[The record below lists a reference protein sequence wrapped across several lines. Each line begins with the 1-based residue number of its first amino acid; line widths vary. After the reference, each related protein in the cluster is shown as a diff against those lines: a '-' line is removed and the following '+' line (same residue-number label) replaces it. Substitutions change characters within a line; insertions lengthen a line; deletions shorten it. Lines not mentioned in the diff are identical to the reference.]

1 MILACLAHPNRCV
14 MGFEA
19 MGYQLYDLGTLLFT
33 IDKSLCHRISEQ
45 QGNTRAKYGTA
56 MLSNLAKLLR
66 TKVGR
71 GYSHP
76 NLNNMRKFYL
86 MYPSFQ
92 ISDKS
97 APIFQMSEKLTWSH
111 ICELVTIDDQLERE
125 FYERECIS
133 EGWTVNVH
141 VTGTEVSD
149 ILMIGVARW
158 QKSIILLTLR
168 LSLILSSITS
178 VIMKQL
184 SPSALNVVTG
194 MSMISIPQMMVR
206 MTRLISAVSYRNM
219 TPKTV
224 DIKKNRNY

>member
-1 MILACLAHPNRCV
+1 
-14 MGFEA
+14 
-19 MGYQLYDLGTLLFT
+19 
-33 IDKSLCHRISEQ
+33 
-45 QGNTRAKYGTA
+45 

-86 MYPSFQ
+86 MYPNIQ

-206 MTRLISAVSYRNM
+206 MTRLISAVPYRNM

>member
-1 MILACLAHPNRCV
+1 MH
-14 MGFEA
+14 
-19 MGYQLYDLGTLLFT
+19 TLNH
-33 IDKSLCHRISEQ
+33 S
-45 QGNTRAKYGTA
+45 
-56 MLSNLAKLLR
+56 
-66 TKVGR
+66 
-71 GYSHP
+71 
-76 NLNNMRKFYL
+76 
-86 MYPSFQ
+86 
-92 ISDKS
+92 KS

-125 FYERECIS
+125 FYERKCIS

-224 DIKKNRNY
+224 DIKKNRNYWWSLRAEVWGNFWFRVKGERCKMSDVRKCTFLMKWLEVSKKVSIFAKECLTFTIMKPYEENLF

>member
-1 MILACLAHPNRCV
+1 MQSKRDMSKQNNEIENSEPRLV
-14 MGFEA
+14 
-19 MGYQLYDLGTLLFT
+19 
-33 IDKSLCHRISEQ
+33 KSHDVKLDVEYAEWIAEVKHRYRSTQ
-45 QGNTRAKYGTA
+45 VKANSTGV
-56 MLSNLAKLLR
+56 SNG
-66 TKVGR
+66 VSNGV
-71 GYSHP
+71 S
-76 NLNNMRKFYL
+76 
-86 MYPSFQ
+86 
-92 ISDKS
+92 
-97 APIFQMSEKLTWSH
+97 
-111 ICELVTIDDQLERE
+111 
-125 FYERECIS
+125 
-133 EGWTVNVH
+133 VH

-158 QKSIILLTLR
+158 QMSIILLTLR

>member
-1 MILACLAHPNRCV
+1 MSKQNKEIENSEPRLV
-14 MGFEA
+14 
-19 MGYQLYDLGTLLFT
+19 
-33 IDKSLCHRISEQ
+33 KSHDVKLDVEYAEWIAEVKHRYRSAQ
-45 QGNTRAKYGTA
+45 VKAA
-56 MLSNLAKLLR
+56 V
-66 TKVGR
+66 KVNG
-71 GYSHP
+71 
-76 NLNNMRKFYL
+76 
-86 MYPSFQ
+86 
-92 ISDKS
+92 
-97 APIFQMSEKLTWSH
+97 EKLWFNWQMGRD
-111 ICELVTIDDQLERE
+111 LVQKKAEERWGAGVVEQVSLDLRRE
-125 FYERECIS
+125 FPQEDGFSARNLHYMKQWYLYYTTEASKLQRPIAEIVLMT
-133 EGWTVNVH
+133 GIVH

>member
-1 MILACLAHPNRCV
+1 MQIIKNNA
-14 MGFEA
+14 
-19 MGYQLYDLGTLLFT
+19 YLY
-33 IDKSLCHRISEQ
+33 
-45 QGNTRAKYGTA
+45 NV
-56 MLSNLAKLLR
+56 KL
-66 TKVGR
+66 
-71 GYSHP
+71 
-76 NLNNMRKFYL
+76 
-86 MYPSFQ
+86 

-97 APIFQMSEKLTWSH
+97 APIFQMSEKLEQ